1 MTSLQ
6 DKLRHASLAIA
17 ERRPLKPG
25 GRGVVGGAFVDA
37 LVRQV
42 SLQIGPVGKCLLIP
56 SPPELE
62 YEYRQG
68 AAAAGLTNVDVVGG
82 DIRSILERVEARSH
96 DFVFSCW
103 ELGPID
109 PARLV
114 DAAKKTLKPGGAV
127 GVLSIKAESPFI
139 PLSTLV
145 SATREVTGKTVRAQT
160 LPFPKSAEELRKLL
174 RKADFDE
181 VRAWE
186 DFADIDCPDGR
197 AVYAHLAEVSGGSLL
212 GNVDAETSF
221 RIRELFAR
229 KIEKVCG
236 GKPLWVRHDFIG
248 AVGTNRSA

>member
-1 MTSLQ
+1 MSSLP
-6 DKLRHASLAIA
+6 DKLRHASLAIV
-17 ERRPLKPG
+17 ERRPLRLG
-25 GRGVVGGAFVDA
+25 AQGVIGGAFVDSLA
-37 LVRQV
+37 RQV
-42 SLQIGPVGKCLLIP
+42 SAGIGPVGKCRLIP

-68 AAAAGLTNVDVVGG
+68 VAAAGLANVEVVGG
-82 DIRSILERVEARSH
+82 DILSILENAQARSL

-103 ELGPID
+103 ELGQIE
-109 PARLV
+109 PARLIA
-114 DAAKKTLKPGGAV
+114 AAKKTLRPCGAV

-145 SATREVTGKTVRAQT
+145 SATREVTGKTVKAQA

-174 RKADFDE
+174 RKAGFQD

-186 DFADIDCPDGR
+186 DFGDVDCPDGP

-221 RIRELFAR
+221 RIRELFAQ

-248 AVGTNRSA
+248 AVGTAGG